1 MHPQAS
7 LRSRILFFWSM
18 LERMS
23 ISLSGKELV
32 VHDASELISFM
43 ACSMS
48 PADLLMEPRPG
59 TQGFNSSF

>member
-1 MHPQAS
+1 MV
-7 LRSRILFFWSM
+7 LWSM

-23 ISLSGKELV
+23 SSLLGKELV